1 MAEFGEPAMVEGTA
15 DMAQA
20 SVPVYDVRPAPGKGL
35 GVFAKHHLKRG
46 TPILIEKPAF
56 SVPLPTEMF
65 PGQGFKIEHMIASIE
80 AGFES
85 LSPDQK
91 EEYLNLHE
99 FHPSEGNSNLLMTI
113 FTTNAYTM
121 DDEHVGI
128 FPKIARINHSCKP
141 NTLNWWSVKTRRRIM
156 YTSRDIEKDE
166 EITVSYIP
174 LLKTTMARQHRLK
187 QYGFTCDCS
196 ACKSTEGD
204 KRRVRMSD
212 ALDYLEQKQFSPTK
226 KLSIKEKRISK
237 SINLVNMLLAEG
249 LPDYLAQAYHFAAV
263 FNQQA
268 GHLREAREWAMKEL
282 EMLQLA
288 ERGSEE
294 ALKAMEYLE
303 NLNT

>member
-1 MAEFGEPAMVEGTA
+1 MAEFDDSAVSEGTA
-15 DMAQA
+15 ETAQA
-20 SVPVYDVRPAPGKGL
+20 SDPVYDVRPAPGKGL

-46 TPILIEKPAF
+46 TPILIEEPAF

-65 PGQGFKIEHMIASIE
+65 PGQGFKIEHMTASIE

-91 EEYLNLHE
+91 EDYLSLHK

-121 DDEHVGI
+121 DDEH
-128 FPKIARINHSCKP
+128 
-141 NTLNWWSVKTRRRIM
+141 
-156 YTSRDIEKDE
+156 
-166 EITVSYIP
+166 
-174 LLKTTMARQHRLK
+174 HRLE

-196 ACKSTEGD
+196 ACKSSEGD
-204 KRRVRMSD
+204 KGRVRMAD

-237 SINLVNMLLAEG
+237 SVNLVNMLEAEG
-249 LPDYLAQAYHFAAV
+249 LPDYLVRAYHFAAV

-268 GHLREAREWAMKEL
+268 GHLRDAREWAMKEL

-294 ALKAMEYLE
+294 ALKAMEFLD
-303 NLNT
+303 NLNA

>member
-1 MAEFGEPAMVEGTA
+1 MSEGTVEI
-15 DMAQA
+15 AQA
-20 SVPVYDVRPAPGKGL
+20 PVPVYDVRPAPGKGL

-46 TPILIEKPAF
+46 TPILIEEPAF

-65 PGQGFKIEHMIASIE
+65 AGQGFKIEHMIASIE

-91 EEYLNLHE
+91 EDYLNLHK
-99 FHPSEGNSNLLMTI
+99 FHASEGNSNPLMTI

-141 NTLNWWSVKTRRRIM
+141 NTLNWWSVKTKRRII

-174 LLKTTMARQHRLK
+174 LLKTTMARQHRLE
-187 QYGFTCDCS
+187 QYGFTCDCP
-196 ACKSTEGD
+196 ACKSSEGD
-204 KRRVRMSD
+204 KRRVSMSD

-237 SINLVNMLLAEG
+237 SINLVNMLEAEG
-249 LPDYLAQAYHFAAV
+249 LPDYLARAYHFAAV

-268 GHLREAREWAMKEL
+268 DHLGEAREWAVKEL

-288 ERGSEE
+288 ERGSNE
-294 ALKAMEYLE
+294 AIKAMEFLDT
-303 NLNT
+303 LNTWV